1 MMICLKMHVHFRG
14 RSYRSGKYP
23 VDVLQLSGLYLLE
36 EDDVI
41 YISRPLDDL
50 NNDQIIYENHEE
62 FGHFSG
68 ILIEPRGPCHSG

>member
-1 MMICLKMHVHFRG
+1 M
-14 RSYRSGKYP
+14 
-23 VDVLQLSGLYLLE
+23 LQLSGLYLLE

-50 NNDQIIYENHEE
+50 NNDQIIYENHED